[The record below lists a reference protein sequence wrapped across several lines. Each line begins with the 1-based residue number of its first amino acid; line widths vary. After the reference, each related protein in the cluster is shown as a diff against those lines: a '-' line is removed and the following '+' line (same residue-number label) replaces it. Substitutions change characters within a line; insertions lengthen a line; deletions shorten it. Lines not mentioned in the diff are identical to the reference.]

1 MTSFAKWV
9 KNFFFLLIYLLSGGV
24 LALVID
30 GVSTGTEL
38 SPLNVATENTIA
50 HIRTPLLTQL
60 FLFITNVG
68 SPFILSCLAVLLAI
82 YLLLRKD
89 TYDAL
94 LYLSSMTLAIVAFTI
109 LKSEYR
115 ITRPASA
122 LVDLASWSFPSGH
135 AAVSTAF
142 FFATAYTFWDKIRLW
157 PLRIVFALLCA
168 SAAALICFSRL
179 YLSVHYAL
187 DVLAGVTLGICAV
200 SMVILIFNIFIEEEK
215 WRRKKRSARI

>member
-1 MTSFAKWV
+1 MTSFAKWA
-9 KNFFFLLIYLLSGGV
+9 KNFFFLIIYLLSGGV

-38 SPLNVATENTIA
+38 SPLNTLTENTIA
-50 HIRTPLLTQL
+50 HFRTPLLTQV

-82 YLLLRKD
+82 YLLLKKD

-94 LYLSSMTLAIVAFTI
+94 LYLSSITLSIIAFTI

-122 LVDLASWSFPSGH
+122 LVDLSSWSFPSGH

-142 FFATAYTFWDKIRLW
+142 FFATGYVFWSKIKYW
-157 PLRIVFALLCA
+157 SLRIPFALACA
-168 SAAALICFSRL
+168 LAAALISFSRL

-187 DVLAGVTLGICAV
+187 DVLAGAALGICAV
-200 SMVILIFNIFIEEEK
+200 SMVILIFNIFIEEEN
-215 WRRKKRSARI
+215 WRHKRRGGRI